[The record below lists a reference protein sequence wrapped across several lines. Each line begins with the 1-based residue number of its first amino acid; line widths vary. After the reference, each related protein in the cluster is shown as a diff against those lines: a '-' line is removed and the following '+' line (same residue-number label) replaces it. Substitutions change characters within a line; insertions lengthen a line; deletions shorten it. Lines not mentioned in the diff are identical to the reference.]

1 MSRREK
7 LIKSILT
14 KGMEEESAKA
24 LDATLKLILS
34 DMGSMYIKFWET
46 EGPGLMCFQ
55 PDSDRTMFFMTFKE
69 LNSIYEHYE
78 TLNEHDLAETF
89 RRILEAGQKIN
100 PEEKA
105 GYIIND
111 DKGIKYFEICYNQLS
126 EN

>member
-69 LNSIYEHYE
+69 LNAIYEHHE